1 MVQGAGSGSPAPDW
15 CLVKISGGT
24 GGGRSGLSIF
34 TFLSHPPQTA
44 AAAAPAPL
52 LHLLKRHLWEGR
64 LQAAS
69 PLASR
74 SPSPLTDSPTQPSEG
89 FGSCE
94 AKAELT
100 CRVRSPAGRG
110 QAPNP
115 HRCPRDGSP
124 GPPKTSPPGTHAPRR
139 AQAFWQRGERCRA
152 PVLPPNASHLGW
164 HQLVLLQAG
173 PSDPRA
179 PPGSSPWLRAAPA
192 PRRAR
197 PCPRLAAR
205 NGFAAAFFLSMN

>member
-1 MVQGAGSGSPAPDW
+1 MLVQGAGLGSPAPDW

-52 LHLLKRHLWEGR
+52 LHLLKRHLREGC

-89 FGSCE
+89 FGGCE

-100 CRVRSPAGRG
+100 CRVRSTAGRG
-110 QAPNP
+110 QAPNL

-124 GPPKTSPPGTHAPRR
+124 GPPKTSPPGTRS
-139 AQAFWQRGERCRA
+139 QTG
-152 PVLPPNASHLGW
+152 
-164 HQLVLLQAG
+164 AG
-173 PSDPRA
+173 V
-179 PPGSSPWLRAAPA
+179 
-192 PRRAR
+192 
-197 PCPRLAAR
+197 LAAR
-205 NGFAAAFFLSMN
+205 REVLSPSFDPKCLPPGLAPARPAPGWAVRPPGTPGLLSLAPCRPSTAQSTALPAARCQERLRCCFFF